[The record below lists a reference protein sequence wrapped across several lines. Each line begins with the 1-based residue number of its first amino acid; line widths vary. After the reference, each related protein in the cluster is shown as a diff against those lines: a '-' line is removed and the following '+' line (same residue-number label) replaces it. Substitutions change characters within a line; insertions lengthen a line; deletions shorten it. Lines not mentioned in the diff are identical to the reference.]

1 MTTPDTLSFAIFGYI
16 VIFGILSAY
25 ILRLVALSRK
35 TNKKLAKI
43 ESTSAER

>member
-1 MTTPDTLSFAIFGYI
+1 MPTPDTLSYAIFGYL

-35 TNKKLAKI
+35 TNQKI
-43 ESTSAER
+43 DQNQ